1 MLCEEGF
8 RLCFIYTPTTPRAAG
23 FSRRGSAQAKALRPS
38 FLTVQAPPRACPAS
52 LLPRLPMPYDIV
64 PTLNV
69 PPGFQ
74 GRFSD
79 TSRSYESEMLPPI
92 TETRV
97 GQPRCSPSLFESR
110 PAYNV
115 CSGRRSDFARTRFPY
130 GFAVCR
136 RYVNHVLA
144 SSYAA
149 FVPIVALSKPD
160 FRRFFLA
167 KCLEFGQA
175 RSNRRIGRGLNSRF
189 VTHLR
194 TQRSGLSVSLRR
206 RGNEVV
212 VRRNRGGIGASRFIE
227 DWVVFHF
234 IQSKT

>member
-38 FLTVQAPPRACPAS
+38 YLTVQTPPRACPAS
-52 LLPRLPMPYDIV
+52 LLPRLLMSYDIV

-92 TETRV
+92 TETGV

-110 PAYNV
+110 QAYAA
-115 CSGRRSDFARTRFPY
+115 CAGARSDFARTRFPY

-149 FVPIVALSKPD
+149 FVPS
-160 FRRFFLA
+160 RRTAEAGFPQIL
-167 KCLEFGQA
+167 LDQVP
-175 RSNRRIGRGLNSRF
+175 RI
-189 VTHLR
+189 R
-194 TQRSGLSVSLRR
+194 TGPV
-206 RGNEVV
+206 
-212 VRRNRGGIGASRFIE
+212 
-227 DWVVFHF
+227 
-234 IQSKT
+234 